1 MILSEKTK
9 RLFAEAPQIDLEAFD
24 RNTKWLEY
32 GRHSLVF
39 SYVVKTLMKAKG
51 MTQKELASKLEVSE
65 QVVSKWLSG
74 KENLTL
80 ETISNLERALGK
92 RLLYAGTADDVEA
105 MIRRDRFV
113 EEEDRKF
120 EEAERNKAVQ
130 SATNAESAVSH
141 GISPDSALEPG
152 PDLPA
157 GIVKS
162 PYAFAA

>member
-32 GRHSLVF
+32 GRHSMGFAACVRI
-39 SYVVKTLMKAKG
+39 LMKTKG
-51 MTQKELASKLEVSE
+51 MTQKELAGKLEVSE

-92 RLLYAGTADDVEA
+92 RLLYAGTAEDVEA
-105 MIRRDRFV
+105 MIRRYRFV

-120 EEAERNKAVQ
+120 EEAERNREVQ
-130 SATNAESAVSH
+130 SAANSESPVSQDM
-141 GISPDSALEPG
+141 SPNSALEVG